1 MQLRTNILHY
11 PLPGVLLSGIAD
23 CSQKKMFRSVTRQ
36 QLILPLF
43 FFFLHTDGRGGRY
56 QDQCSLSA
64 KTKNTERQYSECCR
78 WQNRLLFWFSEEWF
92 IAGNIVFL
100 WTSCT
105 KCRLLETLWCPMSCR
120 SYYSLRRLGG
130 YSTLLLAARSWVRL
144 PIAFRWKQNARPLV
158 YRTKL
163 CMHV

>member
-23 CSQKKMFRSVTRQ
+23 CSQKNVPFRYSSAVN
-36 QLILPLF
+36 PSSLF
-43 FFFLHTDGRGGRY
+43 FFFAHWWEGGRY